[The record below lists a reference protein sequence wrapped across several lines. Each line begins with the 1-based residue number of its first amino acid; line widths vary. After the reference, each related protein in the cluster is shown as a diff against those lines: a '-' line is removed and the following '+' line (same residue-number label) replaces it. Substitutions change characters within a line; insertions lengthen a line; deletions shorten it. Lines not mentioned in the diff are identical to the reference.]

1 MTISG
6 MRGIFEFVQQTL
18 DSQSAEQLRP
28 YRLGDIVEGTVVGIG
43 RSSLFLDLSP
53 QGTGIIWGREF
64 LEEKDGLRNIKIG
77 EQLKAK
83 IVDLENDE
91 GYIELSVGEAGREL
105 TWGQLKAKKDAQE
118 AVNVVITGANKGG
131 LLCEVV
137 NVPAFLPVSQ
147 LSQEHYPRVED
158 GDPAKILLALQKFV
172 GETLEVRILDI
183 NPREGKVILSEKA
196 KDQAKVRELLLQ
208 YQIGQEV
215 EGEITGVVDFG
226 AFLRF
231 GPKGQELEGLI
242 HISEIDWQI
251 IDDPNQVLKVG
262 DPVKAKII
270 DIAQGRVSLSLKA
283 LKQDPW
289 KEVEKKYKKG
299 DMVQGRVTRLN
310 TFGAFVEIEPMIQ
323 GLTHI
328 SEFGTK
334 KNMEEQIEA
343 GKTYSFQILELN
355 VQDHRMSLRVS
366 ASAKSQQELPQE
378 QPQQQEQS
386 EKATE

>member
-1 MTISG
+1 

-366 ASAKSQQELPQE
+366 ASAKPQQEPPQE

-386 EKATE
+386 EKAAE

>member
-1 MTISG
+1 

-251 IDDPNQVLKVG
+251 IDDPNKVLKVG

>member
-1 MTISG
+1 

-18 DSQSAEQLRP
+18 DPQSAEQLRP

>member
-1 MTISG
+1 MKALTIADVP
-6 MRGIFEFVQQTL
+6 GIFESVQQTL
-18 DSQSAEQLRP
+18 DSQSMEQLRP

-105 TWGQLKAKKDAQE
+105 TWGQLKTKKDTQTTL
-118 AVNVVITGANKGG
+118 NVMITGANKGG
-131 LLCEVV
+131 LLCEVI

-196 KDQAKVRELLLQ
+196 KDLAKFRELLSQ
-208 YQIGQEV
+208 YQVGQEV

-251 IDDPNQVLKVG
+251 IDDPSQVLKVG

-299 DMVQGRVTRLN
+299 DVVQGKVTRLN
-310 TFGAFVEIEPMIQ
+310 PFGAFVEIEPMIQ

-334 KNMEEQIEA
+334 KNMEEQIGA

-355 VQDHRMSLRVS
+355 VQDHRMSLRVYN
-366 ASAKSQQELPQE
+366 ASAKPQSE
-378 QPQQQEQS
+378 QPREQPEQQQ
-386 EKATE
+386 

>member
-1 MTISG
+1 